1 MKKFYLTFAATAI
14 AVFASNAANP
24 VHDRVL
30 EYAPAPGQFVNTMPE
45 WEDGDDATV
54 MAEKAYQYTVPEE
67 SMISL
72 GGYGGYVVV
81 GFDHTIV
88 NVDGKRDIYIE
99 GNSFYSTGNVV
110 SSGNCE
116 PGVVLVAYDINGN
129 GVPDD
134 NEWFEIKGS
143 EYGNSKLNYVCTY
156 YRPDD
161 DDADIRWT
169 DNYGNEGYI
178 YKNQFHSQPYWPQW
192 LLDQET
198 LVFRGTRLPDN
209 GVDESGNGTYYVL
222 SQFEYGYADN
232 VPNLDEGYWNEDAK
246 IDIDWAIDVDGNS
259 VKMPGVDFVR
269 IYTGVNQDNGWI
281 GENSTE
287 VCRVIDAHV
296 TREGSSPVLDETIA
310 VDKSVLEAFLEKYAN
325 GNTSSVTTITD
336 NSNLRVYLDANTGCV
351 RFTAPTNGLAQVYNQ
366 SGILL
371 YSATFAA
378 GDNHIDLGSY
388 PAGLYLVRVD
398 GKTTKILK
406 H

>member
-1 MKKFYLTFAATAI
+1 MGEMGEGVSIACDFLGKALVVPFVIMMASDEPKDKKEFSALKNPVAATIQLGLEAPVLFFGSKLI
-14 AVFASNAANP
+14 GKYANKGFFDKNPDEFSYNEKLFRDKFVKTIEQVSNADDT
-24 VHDRVL
+24 VKKM
-30 EYAPAPGQFVNTMPE
+30 APDLIENLNKNGYTKKMADEFSQTLQTLGDSAKAPLKDSFKRF
-45 WEDGDDATV
+45 
-54 MAEKAYQYTVPEE
+54 EKA
-67 SMISL
+67 
-72 GGYGGYVVV
+72 
-81 GFDHTIV
+81 
-88 NVDGKRDIYIE
+88 
-99 GNSFYSTGNVV
+99 
-110 SSGNCE
+110 
-116 PGVVLVAYDINGN
+116 
-129 GVPDD
+129 
-134 NEWFEIKGS
+134 
-143 EYGNSKLNYVCTY
+143 
-156 YRPDD
+156 
-161 DDADIRWT
+161 
-169 DNYGNEGYI
+169 

-259 VKMPGVDFVR
+259 VKMPGVDFVK

-325 GNTSSVTTITD
+325 GNTSSVTTIAD